1 MSRAAGWAP
10 AGAARGMATTF
21 YCGSFVEGKPKKLP
35 TKVGYLFQAAQRLK
49 TATRALVKELVQMA
63 RTRAVATAFGIFS
76 RLEVTHVNFLFLLF
90 AHITFLSCVFG
101 FGLCQSRRIVAVPLR
116 PSRLGSGRPNG
127 SAYLS
132 NASAVELHAPQNLRP
147 SFPSTN
153 SQAPY
158 YHYLCHEIFGLYFFR
173 NLQLL
178 IDHLMT
184 CSTVSYSTNAIG

>member
-1 MSRAAGWAP
+1 MRHFLHPPDAAGGEKMSRAAGWAP

-35 TKVGYLFQAAQRLK
+35 TKVGYLFQAARRLK

-63 RTRAVATAFGIFS
+63 STRAAAYSATAFGIFS

-116 PSRLGSGRPNG
+116 PSHLGSGRPNG

-158 YHYLCHEIFGLYFFR
+158 
-173 NLQLL
+173 
-178 IDHLMT
+178 
-184 CSTVSYSTNAIG
+184 

>member
-1 MSRAAGWAP
+1 MWRPPSPLCASTIQRQP
-10 AGAARGMATTF
+10 
-21 YCGSFVEGKPKKLP
+21 SFVNRARWRGSGHCYYFLLRKFYWGENRETTHKSQFP
-35 TKVGYLFQAAQRLK
+35 FQAARRVENRH
-49 TATRALVKELVQMA
+49 AALVKELVSLN
-63 RTRAVATAFGIFS
+63 RTFAAAVSTAFGIFS
-76 RLEVTHVNFLFLLF
+76 RLEVTHINFSFLLF

-116 PSRLGSGRPNG
+116 PSHLGSGRPNG

-158 YHYLCHEIFGLYFFR
+158 
-173 NLQLL
+173 
-178 IDHLMT
+178 
-184 CSTVSYSTNAIG
+184 

>member
-1 MSRAAGWAP
+1 M
-10 AGAARGMATTF
+10 
-21 YCGSFVEGKPKKLP
+21 
-35 TKVGYLFQAAQRLK
+35 
-49 TATRALVKELVQMA
+49 KELVPLD
-63 RTRAVATAFGIFS
+63 RTLAATVEATLGIFS

-153 SQAPY
+153 SQTPY
-158 YHYLCHEIFGLYFFR
+158 YHYRCHEIFGLYFFR
-173 NLQLL
+173 NSQLL
-178 IDHLMT
+178 IDHLMPY
-184 CSTVSYSTNAIG
+184 STVSYSTNAIG